1 VTGVA
6 EELAIVG
13 RSLTKPDAF
22 AKVSGQTKF
31 ADDLAL
37 PRMVYG
43 RILRSPYPH
52 ARILNIDTARAKARP
67 GVLAVLTGDD
77 LPVKFG
83 ILPVSQDEEALA
95 REKVRYVGDPIA
107 AVAATDEWIAD
118 EALDLIEVQFK
129 ELPSCMS
136 ITEAIAMPGEPIHG
150 TSNVHKAVALE
161 FGDTEAAIG
170 ASAYNR
176 EDVVFFEGNTH
187 LPMEQHAA
195 VAQYGADGKL
205 TLWTSSQTPH
215 YVHRALGKVLELPMS
230 RIRVIATPNGGGF
243 GGKSDIFSHELVA
256 AKLAIVTGR
265 PVKITLTRE
274 EVFYAHRGRHPVLMK
289 VKTGFSKDGRITG
302 MQFQS
307 FLDGGGYGSYGVA
320 TTYYTGAL
328 QTTTYAIPR
337 YRFEGV
343 RLFTNKPPCGPKRG
357 HGTPQPRFALE
368 IHLDKA
374 AEALG
379 LDPVEIRLR
388 NLVTPDSRTVNWL
401 RITSC
406 GLEACINKVV
416 EGSKFL
422 ERRQAM
428 PPGRGLGFAISSYL
442 TGAGTAIYW
451 NDMPHSEV
459 QLKLDR
465 NGGVALF
472 CGAIDIGQG
481 SDHILAAIV
490 AEVLGVELE
499 DIQLTTADTDLT
511 PIDLGSYSSRV
522 TFMAGNA
529 AKAAAENVRT
539 RLFRAAALALQCEPD
554 ELVAR
559 RRRIFRRTHPED
571 GLAVAQAIQLAEAE
585 SGVVTGTGS
594 YTPPRLAGPYK
605 GSGVGPSP
613 AYSYSAAVVEVDCD
627 PKTGE
632 VRVPEVWI
640 AHDIG
645 RAINPVL
652 VEGQVEGSVYMA
664 LGEALMEE
672 QTFRLGLHKF
682 PSLLEYKSPTAL
694 EAPLMHTYLV
704 ETIDREGPFGAKE
717 AGQGPLLPVIP
728 AVANAVY
735 HALGVRIDEVPI
747 TPDKVLK
754 ALHDKQRRIG
764 PTSVPA
770 FAFPPLIKSDV
781 PPEWQGR

>member
-1 VTGVA
+1 MA
-6 EELAIVG
+6 EAFSVVG
-13 RSLTKPDAF
+13 KPLTKPDAF
-22 AKVSGQTKF
+22 GKVSGQVKF
-31 ADDLAL
+31 ADDLSL
-37 PRMVYG
+37 PRMLYG
-43 RILRSPYPH
+43 RLLRSPYPH
-52 ARILNIDTARAKARP
+52 ARVLHVDTSRARKLP

-118 EALDLIEVQFK
+118 EALDLIDVQFQ
-129 ELPSCMS
+129 ELPPVMS
-136 ITEAIAMPGEPIHG
+136 IEQAIAGAGEPIHG
-150 TSNVHKAVALE
+150 KSNVHKTVALE
-161 FGDTEAAIG
+161 FGDTDEALRA
-170 ASAYNR
+170 AAHVR
-176 EDVVFFEGNTH
+176 EDTVFFEGNTH

-195 VAQYGADGKL
+195 VAQVAADGKL
-205 TLWTSSQTPH
+205 TLRTSSQPPH
-215 YVHRALGKVLELPMS
+215 YVHRALGKVLDLPMS

-243 GGKSDIFSHELVA
+243 GGKSDIFAHELVA
-256 AKLAIVTGR
+256 AKLAIATAR

-289 VKTGFSKDGRITG
+289 LKTGFTRGGQITA

-320 TTYYTGAL
+320 STYYTGAL
-328 QTTTYAIPR
+328 QATTYAIPR

-368 IHLDKA
+368 THLDKV
-374 AEALG
+374 AEELG
-379 LDPVEIRLR
+379 LDPVEIRRR
-388 NLVTPDSRTVNWL
+388 NLPKSDSRTVNWL

-406 GLEACINKVV
+406 GLEDCINKVV
-416 EGSKFL
+416 EGSRFL
-422 ERRQAM
+422 ERRTSM
-428 PPGRGLGFAISSYL
+428 PRGRGLGFAVSSYL
-442 TGAGTAIYW
+442 SGAGTAIYW

-465 NGGVALF
+465 NGGVALL

-490 AEVLGVELE
+490 AEVLGLRLE

-529 AKAAAENVRT
+529 AKAAAESVRQ
-539 RLFRAAALALQCEPD
+539 RLLQSAAMALHCDPED
-554 ELVAR
+554 LVAR
-559 RRRIFRRTHPED
+559 GRRIFRRTRPED
-571 GLAVAQAIQLAEAE
+571 GLSVAQAVQLVEAE
-585 SGVVTGTGS
+585 QGVVTGTGS

-627 PKTGE
+627 PRTGE

-652 VEGQVEGSVYMA
+652 VEGQV
-664 LGEALMEE
+664 
-672 QTFRLGLHKF
+672 
-682 PSLLEYKSPTAL
+682 
-694 EAPLMHTYLV
+694 
-704 ETIDREGPFGAKE
+704 
-717 AGQGPLLPVIP
+717 
-728 AVANAVY
+728 
-735 HALGVRIDEVPI
+735 
-747 TPDKVLK
+747 
-754 ALHDKQRRIG
+754 
-764 PTSVPA
+764 
-770 FAFPPLIKSDV
+770 
-781 PPEWQGR
+781 

>member
-1 VTGVA
+1 MMQPE
-6 EELAIVG
+6 EELSIVG
-13 RSLTKPDAF
+13 KPLIKPDAF
-22 AKVSGQTKF
+22 SKVSGQTKF
-31 ADDLAL
+31 ADDMAL
-37 PRMVYG
+37 PRMLYG
-43 RILRSPYPH
+43 RILRSPHPH
-52 ARILNIDTARAKARP
+52 ARILRVDTSRARAHP

-77 LPVKFG
+77 LPIKFG

-118 EALDLIEVQFK
+118 EALDLIEVQFQV
-129 ELPSCMS
+129 LPALMS
-136 ITEAIAMPGEPIHG
+136 IEQAIAGDGEAIHG
-150 TSNVHKAVALE
+150 KSNVHKTVALE
-161 FGDTEAAIG
+161 FGDTDEAMRA
-170 ASAYNR
+170 AAHVR
-176 EDVVFFEGNTH
+176 EDTVFFEGNTH

-195 VAQYGADGKL
+195 LAQVAADGKL

-215 YVHRALGKVLELPMS
+215 YVHRALGKVLEMPMS
-230 RIRVIATPNGGGF
+230 RIRVVATPNGGGF

-256 AKLAIVTGR
+256 AKLALVTGR

-289 VKTGFSKDGRITG
+289 VKTGFTKDGHITG

-307 FLDGGGYGSYGVA
+307 LLDGGGYGSYGVA
-320 TTYYTGAL
+320 STYYTGAL
-328 QTTTYAIPR
+328 QATTYAIPR

-343 RLFTNKPPCGPKRG
+343 RFFTNKPPCGPKRG
-357 HGTPQPRFALE
+357 HATVQPRFALE
-368 IHLDKA
+368 THLDKV
-374 AEALG
+374 AEELG
-379 LDPVEIRLR
+379 IDPVELRRR
-388 NLVTPDSRTVNWL
+388 NLPKPDSLTVNWL
-401 RITSC
+401 RITSI
-406 GLEACINKVV
+406 GLEECINKVV
-416 EGSKFL
+416 EGSGFL
-422 ERRQAM
+422 ERRTAM
-428 PPGRGLGFAISSYL
+428 PPGRGLGFAVSCYL
-442 TGAGTAIYW
+442 SGAGTAIYW

-465 NGGVALF
+465 NGGVSLL

-490 AEVLGVELE
+490 AEVLGVSLA

-529 AKAAAENVRT
+529 AKAAAEKVRDRLFEVAANALHCDPEDLIARDHRIVRRT
-539 RLFRAAALALQCEPD
+539 RRN
-554 ELVAR
+554 
-559 RRRIFRRTHPED
+559 D
-571 GLAVAQAIQLAEAE
+571 GIDFAQAVQLAEAQG
-585 SGVVTGTGS
+585 GVVTGTGS
-594 YTPPRLAGPYK
+594 YTPPKLAGPYK

-613 AYSYSAAVVEVDCD
+613 AYSFSAAVVEVDCD
-627 PKTGE
+627 RRTGE

-645 RAINPVL
+645 RAINPML
-652 VEGQVEGSVYMA
+652 VIGQVEGSVYMA

-694 EAPLMHTYLV
+694 ETPIMHTYLV

-728 AVANAVY
+728 AVANAIY
-735 HALGVRIDEVPI
+735 NALRVRIDEVPI
-747 TPDKVLK
+747 TPEKVLK
-754 ALHDKQRRIG
+754 AMNDKAKRVG
-764 PTSVPA
+764 PKSVPA
-770 FAFPPLIKSDV
+770 FAFPPLINADV
-781 PPEWQGR
+781 PDEWKGK